1 MAETAHA
8 PRDVTSHAVP
18 AILSREM
25 EEEQYILRLPE
36 PLVERMR
43 FALSSTKRRDA
54 AGEDKK
60 ASTFSVDFQDERNAT
75 FTVDGTAYPAS
86 LMDLPCL
93 VETHKTADKRT
104 FYKSGDLHQVLVVR
118 MLDDPKPESFTLKD
132 GLTPASKDSGKRLA
146 PPKRLFS
153 QAQVESV
160 EHRVKYVIDNKVKIV
175 AKKDRPAVP
184 DDDEVVIEEETTE
197 HASAVTGK
205 SASTVDSGK
214 PPTGR
219 PVGLAKDSASAPT
232 PTADTPQPMPDM
244 QPSPAAMTPG
254 PMTPAAMTPGPMTPS
269 AMTPGPMTPAAMTPA
284 PETPAPEG
292 EDEGPGG
299 TYYGVDDDDLDEI
312 AGALLGDA
320 EEDKA
325 KKRIERATLDQKIAE
340 QKTKITQLEEKAA
353 KAPNPVLRQRI
364 LAKRPDLQK
373 SLKSLQEEREALDD
387 EDEDE

>member
-1 MAETAHA
+1 
-8 PRDVTSHAVP
+8 
-18 AILSREM
+18 M

-93 VETHKTADKRT
+93 IETHKTADKRT

-118 MLDDPKPESFTLKD
+118 MPDDPKPESFTLED
-132 GLTPASKDSGKRLA
+132 GLTPASNDSGKRLA

-160 EHRVKYVIDNKVKIV
+160 EHRVKYVIENKVKIV

-184 DDDEVVIEEETTE
+184 EDEEVVIEEETTE
-197 HASAVTGK
+197 HSSAVTEKG
-205 SASTVDSGK
+205 ASTVDPGK

-219 PVGLAKDSASAPT
+219 PAGPAKDSASAAT
-232 PTADTPQPMPDM
+232 PTSETPQPMPDM
-244 QPSPAAMTPG
+244 LPSPAAMTPG
-254 PMTPAAMTPGPMTPS
+254 PMTPAAMTPGP
-269 AMTPGPMTPAAMTPA
+269 MTPGPMTPAAMTPA

-292 EDEGPGG
+292 EDDGPGG

-312 AGALLGDA
+312 AGALLGDD

-373 SLKSLQEEREALDD
+373 TLKSLQEEREPLGE
-387 EDEDE
+387 EDEDEQS

>member
-1 MAETAHA
+1 
-8 PRDVTSHAVP
+8 
-18 AILSREM
+18 M

-118 MLDDPKPESFTLKD
+118 MPEDPKPEGFTLQD
-132 GLTPASKDSGKRLA
+132 GLTPASKDAGTRLA

-153 QAQVESV
+153 HAQVESV
-160 EHRVKYVIDNKVKIV
+160 EHRVKYVIENKVKIV
-175 AKKDRPAVP
+175 AKKDRPIAP
-184 DDDEVVIEEETTE
+184 EDEDVVIEEETTD
-197 HASAVTGK
+197 HVNANAAKGAT
-205 SASTVDSGK
+205 AIDPGK

-219 PVGLAKDSASAPT
+219 PADSAKDLSSAPT
-232 PTADTPQPMPDM
+232 PTFSEAQQQTPDVLPSPAALTPGPMT
-244 QPSPAAMTPG
+244 PAAMTPG
-254 PMTPAAMTPGPMTPS
+254 PMTPASMTPGPMTPS

-284 PETPAPEG
+284 PNTPLPEG
-292 EDEGPGG
+292 EAEGPSG
-299 TYYGVDDDDLDEI
+299 TYYEVDDDDFDEM
-312 AGALLGDA
+312 AGALLGDD

-325 KKRIERATLDQKIAE
+325 KKRIERATLDQKIHE
-340 QKTKITQLEEKAA
+340 QKARITQLEGKAA

-364 LAKRPDLQK
+364 LSKRPDLQK
-373 SLKSLQEEREALDD
+373 TLKSLQAEREALG
-387 EDEDE
+387 EEENE